1 MFNIRMDPDMPDH
14 MVRIEQDGKVLGAI
28 INLKEETKH
37 QQTELSIASLK
48 ANLYYYE
55 LLKLKAFEEHKAAI
69 IKAHEAMTA
78 LNNALL
84 KVR

>member
-1 MFNIRMDPDMPDH
+1 MSFLAIQE
-14 MVRIEQDGKVLGAI
+14 EQRRQ
-28 INLKEETKH
+28 EQKH
-37 QQTELSIASLK
+37 PESIASLK

-55 LLKLKAFEEHKAAI
+55 YLKLKAFEEHKAAI

-84 KVR
+84 RQVR

>member
-1 MFNIRMDPDMPDH
+1 MFNIRVDPDMPDH
-14 MVRIEQDGKVLGAI
+14 MVRLEQDGKVLGTI
-28 INLKEETKH
+28 INLKEETP
-37 QQTELSIASLK
+37 SIAALK

-84 KVR
+84 RQVR